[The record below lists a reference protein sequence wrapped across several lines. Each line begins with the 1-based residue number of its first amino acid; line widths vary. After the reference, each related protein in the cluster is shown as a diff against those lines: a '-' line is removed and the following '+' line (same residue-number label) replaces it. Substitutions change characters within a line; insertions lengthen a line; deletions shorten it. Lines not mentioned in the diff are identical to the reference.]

1 MYKRLLVGLL
11 VLMGL
16 TVQAQNEITIDGKL
30 TNVKDGLIVQLFRRD
45 GRVGTTIAT
54 DTIKNGQ
61 FHFKVKPEN
70 ELERLDLYVG
80 SNEFPPMSRNLFVTP
95 KSHIEVIGKDNLI
108 YTWEVKSKV
117 KEQQNF
123 DQFLY
128 VAKDLWVEYQKKQI
142 EYMACIR
149 MVQSSTL
156 TDENKQTAKE
166 KINSLR
172 KQTDDIQ

>member
-108 YTWEVKSKV
+108 LDPDCGLRRAPK
-117 KEQQNF
+117 
-123 DQFLY
+123 D
-128 VAKDLWVEYQKKQI
+128 VAFKKLQLMNQIKDKY
-142 EYMACIR
+142 
-149 MVQSSTL
+149 S
-156 TDENKQTAKE
+156 
-166 KINSLR
+166 
-172 KQTDDIQ
+172 